1 MMPPEHPPFQ
11 PPAGDLA
18 AWPNDA
24 LPLGGG
30 RWLTTGGNIV
40 LSLRHAQE
48 CVLTSRT
55 LRYWEAVALQGQG
68 VPLNE
73 LIV

>member
-1 MMPPEHPPFQ
+1 MLPPEHEIP
-11 PPAGDLA
+11 PPAGDLV

-24 LPLGGG
+24 LPLGSG

-40 LSLRHAQE
+40 LSLRHANE
-48 CVLTSRT
+48 CELTSQT
-55 LRYWEAVALQGQG
+55 LRYWEAVALRGQG
-68 VPLNE
+68 VPLSD